1 MTKSATTPPDL
12 STIGGRLRWAREE
25 QGFTS
30 SRSAAQAF
38 GWNENT
44 YKAHEQGERG
54 SEGLKKDA
62 IERYTR
68 AFKINAEWLMLGK
81 GPAIANKTESEW
93 KALSPEERA
102 KALRLVKAAS

>member
-1 MTKSATTPPDL
+1 MAKSATTPPDL

-30 SRSAAQAF
+30 SRSAAKAF

-54 SEGLKKDA
+54 AEGLKKAA

-68 AFKINAEWLMLGK
+68 AFKINAEWLMMGK
-81 GPAIANKTESEW
+81 GPAIADKTEGEW
-93 KALSPEERA
+93 KALSPEERR